1 MDYGSSPFAFFAFV
15 DAVTSGPLAWVL
27 VGIGIYWLAIL
38 ALKQRDL
45 LPSYVGTQGPIL
57 TIHTK
62 RGRAF
67 LDWLARPKR
76 FWRAW
81 ANVGVGI
88 ALVVMVG
95 MFVFLLTAAIS
106 SLQTT
111 EPTSVQ
117 QPRNILVIPGVND
130 FLPLSATPG
139 IVFGLLVGLVVHEG
153 GHGLL
158 CRVEDIDIKSMGV
171 AMLAILPVGAFVE
184 PDEKEQYEASR
195 GGQTRMFAAGVTNN
209 FAVTIVAFALLFGPV
224 VGSIGVAPGA
234 AVGGVA
240 PGSPAE
246 DAEIAPNDRIT
257 AIDGTP
263 VENNDDLETALET
276 AEGDEV
282 TVELDG
288 KETVPVERSV
298 LVTAA
303 VDDGPTGI
311 QTGDRIVAVDGE
323 PVATEAGFFDA
334 VGDSERVTLTIERSD
349 GERVE
354 REVPIGAATQVAADG
369 PLERAGA
376 PAEETLVITTFD
388 GQRVT
393 TYDDLSRLLS
403 ETSPND
409 EVVVAGYLDGERVEY
424 TVTLDE
430 HPQSGSGF
438 LGIVGAQGV
447 SGFSVNDVGI
457 QLYPAQEYL
466 VVLGGE
472 GESDGTTVTNSFLG
486 KIVLVLM
493 LPIAGILPGFLPF
506 NFAGFT
512 GGIENFYEVQGLL
525 SPLGDGT
532 VFAIAN
538 MLFWTGWINVQLGF
552 FNCIPAFP
560 LDGGHILRTSTE
572 AVLSRLPINAT
583 RGMVR
588 TVTTTVGLTMLV
600 SFLLMVF
607 GPTLFAG

>member
-263 VENNDDLETALET
+263 VENNDDLETALEA

-288 KETVPVERSV
+288 EETVPVERSV